1 MSTRVN
7 FSNSWLGLL
16 GWKHPIWKN
25 HKVQFPIIQ
34 ILKNESEKKKT
45 TIQKDSKQEISIKG
59 ILRIKTTIKTKLEE
73 NYKKFIE
80 W

>member
-1 MSTRVN
+1 M
-7 FSNSWLGLL
+7 
-16 GWKHPIWKN
+16 
-25 HKVQFPIIQ
+25 KVR
-34 ILKNESEKKKT
+34 

>member
-25 HKVQFPIIQ
+25 HKVQFPINQ
-34 ILKNESEKKKT
+34 ILKNESEKKNS
-45 TIQKDSKQEISIKG
+45 TIQKDSKQKISIKG
-59 ILRIKTTIKTKLEE
+59 MRIKTKIKTKLEE
-73 NYKKFIE
+73 KYKKVIE